1 MQKPRFPKL
10 IRLCS
15 YLIKAFCAVFT
26 FILLLFL
33 LLGVFG
39 SSETALLL
47 LTTSIPWLLRCLI
60 CIGCTIAVT
69 SMSESL

>member
-1 MQKPRFPKL
+1 MPKFRSPKL
-10 IRLCS
+10 IRFCS

-39 SSETALLL
+39 SPESALLV
-47 LTTSIPWLLRCLI
+47 LTTSFPWLVRSLI

>member
-1 MQKPRFPKL
+1 MQKFRSPKL

-33 LLGVFG
+33 LLGIFG
-39 SSETALLL
+39 SSESALLL
-47 LTTSIPWLLRCLI
+47 LTTSFPWLVRSLI

>member
-1 MQKPRFPKL
+1 MQKPRLPKL

-15 YLIKAFCAVFT
+15 YLIKAFCAT
-26 FILLLFL
+26 FALILLLFI

-39 SSETALLL
+39 SLDSALFL
-47 LTTSIPWLLRCLI
+47 LTSSIPWLLRCLI